1 MKRILAAIDG
11 SPWANGVIRQAVELA
26 RLLKSELTILSVL
39 SSDPM
44 RKISTS
50 DEERKLLE
58 FHRKLILEHFP
69 ANMVKPESS
78 HVPGMSYRCGSEG
91 ELRIQSKVE
100 HGETV
105 DRICRCADEIGAD
118 MIIIGSRG
126 LGNIGSITLGSVS
139 EKVVRKSS
147 RSVMVV
153 KDAGSESS
161 NWEKIGSSHKTGQR
175 G

>member
-1 MKRILAAIDG
+1 MERILAAIDG
-11 SPWANGVIRQAVELA
+11 SSWASGVIRQAVELA
-26 RLLKSELTILSVL
+26 RLQKSELTILSVL

-44 RKISTS
+44 GKINTS
-50 DEERKLLE
+50 DEERKLVE

-69 ANMVKPESS
+69 ANMVKAESS
-78 HVPGMSYRCGSEG
+78 PVHGTSYICGSEG
-91 ELRIQSKVE
+91 ELRIYSKVE
-100 HGETV
+100 HGEPV

-126 LGNIGSITLGSVS
+126 LGTIGNIMLGSVS

-153 KDAGSESS
+153 KHGGSESS
-161 NWEKIGSSHKTGQR
+161 DWEKMGSSHKTAQR
-175 G
+175 